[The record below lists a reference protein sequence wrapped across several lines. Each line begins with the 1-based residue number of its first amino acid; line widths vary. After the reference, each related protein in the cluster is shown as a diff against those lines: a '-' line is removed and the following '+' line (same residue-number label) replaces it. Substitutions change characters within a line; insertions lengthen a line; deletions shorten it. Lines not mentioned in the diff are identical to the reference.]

1 MPWKNMAHGDPFLQL
16 KRLLPGLG
24 SGIMKPMANQGGM
37 AYLFV
42 MIIVALM
49 GIALMGMNQQWSIML
64 KRDREAELLF
74 RGTRIQE
81 AIDHFVADYELQKA
95 TRPNRWPRSLE
106 ELTKKSPKRYLQKA
120 YKDPM
125 TGEKFALIQIG
136 EELHGVHSTS
146 TDEPYNQVK
155 FKGVKSYQAI
165 RFEATG
171 AMVNNCQ
178 PNPLN
183 PMAPTCSTP
192 PLPTG
197 TPQEMPAE
205 LPSDMPLSPDE

>member
-1 MPWKNMAHGDPFLQL
+1 MALKNLAHRDPLL
-16 KRLLPGLG
+16 RIRRLLPAICA
-24 SGIMKPMANQGGM
+24 GIMKPIANQGGM

-49 GIALMGMNQQWSIML
+49 GIALMGMNQQWSVMI

-81 AIDHFVADYELQKA
+81 AIDHFVADYEIQKA
-95 TRPNRWPRSLE
+95 TRPNRWPRSLQ
-106 ELTKKSPKRYLQKA
+106 ELTKKSPKRYLQRA
-120 YKDPM
+120 YEDPI

-146 TDEPYNQVK
+146 TDAPYNQVK
-155 FKGVKSYQAI
+155 FKGVKSYEAI

-183 PMAPTCSTP
+183 PMAPTCSAP
-192 PLPTG
+192 PPQTG
-197 TPQEMPAE
+197 APQGMPAE